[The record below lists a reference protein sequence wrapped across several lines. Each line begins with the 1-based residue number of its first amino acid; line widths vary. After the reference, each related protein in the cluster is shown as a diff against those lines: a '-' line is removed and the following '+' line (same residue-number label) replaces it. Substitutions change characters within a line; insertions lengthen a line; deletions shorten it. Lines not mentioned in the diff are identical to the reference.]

1 MLSKG
6 EMKGKARQ
14 VLGGIKE
21 NLGWL
26 TDDHK
31 AEDEGKVERLEGE
44 LQELDAKVHREAGEA
59 EEELAKRAAAAIEG
73 RSGK

>member
-6 EMKGKARQ
+6 EIKGKARQ
-14 VLGGIKE
+14 IIGAIKE

-31 AEDEGKVERLEGE
+31 AEGEGKVERLEGG
-44 LQELDAKVHREAGEA
+44 LQELDAKVRREAG
-59 EEELAKRAAAAIEG
+59 EEELAKRAAG
-73 RSGK
+73 SN